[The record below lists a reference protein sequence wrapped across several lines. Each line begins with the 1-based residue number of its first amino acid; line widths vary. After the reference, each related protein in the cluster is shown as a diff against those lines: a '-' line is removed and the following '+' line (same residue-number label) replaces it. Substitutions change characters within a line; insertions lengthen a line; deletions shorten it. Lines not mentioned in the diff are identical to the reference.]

1 MMLFRSL
8 MTPRILLFA
17 IGVSLMACGGTKT
30 VKSGGSVKDQLSDV
44 QRADVTH
51 TFINANREKMLG
63 NLNESVS
70 LFSEVIRKD
79 PQNAAA
85 MYELAGVYV
94 QQKKY
99 GDALFFSKSAYRLDP
114 KNVWYGQQ
122 YAEVLQRNSRFKEA
136 TQVLEELL
144 AEHPDREEYYHQL
157 AQAYM
162 FSGQPEEAL
171 KAYDRLEARFGIE
184 SELTMNK
191 CRIYQQLGKPE
202 KAVEELL
209 RLIETDSSD
218 VQAYGLLAEI
228 YQLMGENDKAL
239 KTYQRIEAIDPDN
252 PYVQLSLADFYRE
265 AGDKEK
271 SFAELKKAIGNP
283 GLEMETK
290 ISILSSYY
298 SLVEAFAEMK
308 AQAMELSE
316 ILLNTHPTD
325 PRPHAAKADF
335 LALDSQYVAA
345 RDEYRRARE
354 LGSKEYSVYS
364 QMIVID
370 SRLEDWDSMLKD
382 TEEALA
388 LFPDQPLVYL
398 FNGISKQHAKRHGEA
413 VNILKSGAKMV
424 VDNPQ
429 LESSFYSA
437 LGEAYH
443 ELKDYVKSDESYEH
457 ALQLDPKDA
466 MVMNNYAYF
475 LSLRGDQLTKAE
487 ELSRRSNELSPDESS
502 FEDTYGWIMF
512 VMGKYA
518 EAKTWIG
525 KALQHGADNS
535 AVVLE
540 HYGDVLYKLGDL
552 AGALDYWQRAKSAGN
567 GASDRLDEKIL
578 QKKYIE

>member
-1 MMLFRSL
+1 MSRFYTLAL
-8 MTPRILLFA
+8 GLLFF
-17 IGVSLMACGGTKT
+17 ACGGPAK
-30 VKSGGSVKDQLSDV
+30 VKSGGSSRDQLSDV

-51 TFINANREKMLG
+51 TFINANREKILG
-63 NLNESVS
+63 NLNEAVS
-70 LFSEVIRKD
+70 LFSDVIRKD

-85 MYELAGVYV
+85 MYELAGVYM

-99 GDALFFSKSAYRLDP
+99 PDALFFSKSAYRLDP
-114 KNVWYGQQ
+114 GNVWYGQQ

-136 TQVLEELL
+136 AEVLEQLL
-144 AEHPDREEYYHQL
+144 ADHPDQQEYYHEL
-157 AQAYM
+157 AQAYV
-162 FSGQPEEAL
+162 FSGHLEEAL
-171 KAYDRLEARFGIE
+171 KTYDRLEGRFGIDG
-184 SELTMNK
+184 ELTMNK

-202 KAVEELL
+202 KAVIELE
-209 RLIETDSSD
+209 RLIDSDPSD
-218 VQAYGLLAEI
+218 VQAYGMLAEM
-228 YQLMGENDKAL
+228 YQQLGENDKAL
-239 KTYQRIEAIDPDN
+239 KTFQRIEAIDPDN

-265 AGDKEK
+265 AGEKDK
-271 SFAELKKAIGNP
+271 SFAELKKAVGNP
-283 GLEMETK
+283 QLDVDTK

-298 SLVEAFAEMK
+298 ALVEAYAEMK
-308 AQAMELSE
+308 GQARELCE
-316 ILLNTHPTD
+316 IILITHPTD

-335 LALDSQYVAA
+335 LALDTQYVAA

-398 FNGISKQHAKRHGEA
+398 FNGISKQHAKRYTEA
-413 VNILKSGAKMV
+413 ANILKAGVKMV

-437 LGEAYH
+437 MGEAYN
-443 ELKDYVKSDESYEH
+443 ELQDFTRSDECYER

-512 VMGKYA
+512 TMGKYQD
-518 EAKTWIG
+518 AKTWIG

-540 HYGDVLYKLGDL
+540 HYGDVLYKIGDL
-552 AGALDYWQRAKSAGN
+552 AGALEYWQRAKSAGD
-567 GASDRLDEKIL
+567 GGSDRLEEKIL